1 MKQMKFLCA
10 LLALILVFTGC
21 AAGQKQPEVKKEDH
35 LYFTANGTE
44 VAMNAQAQPVL
55 DALGASFGM
64 TEEAG
69 CATSDTVRTYNYGSF
84 YLNVYRTEDGN
95 RIYGAWFTDE
105 KVSTAEGIHIGS
117 TTQEVTAAYG
127 NVENTSCGD
136 YNYGSCIVTK
146 GEEMLYILLENDAV
160 TSIQYSVAGG
170 KGC

>member
-1 MKQMKFLCA
+1 MKRVKLLCA

-21 AAGQKQPEVKKEDH
+21 ASGQKSETKKGEH
-35 LYFTANGTE
+35 LSFIANGTE
-44 VAMNAQAQPVL
+44 VTLDAQAQPVL

-69 CATSDTVRTYNYGSF
+69 CTTSDTIRTYDYGSF
-84 YLNVYRTEDGN
+84 YLNVYRAEDGY

-105 KVSTAEGIHIGS
+105 NVSTAEGIHIGS
-117 TTQEVTAAYG
+117 TTQEVEDAYG
-127 NVENTSCGD
+127 TVENMSCAG

-146 GEEMLYILLENDAV
+146 GGEQLYIYLENDV
-160 TSIQYSVAGG
+160 VNSIQYSIAGG